1 MNDEIKDIGKN
12 KNTQNVI
19 QKTGYKTIDAVLYI
33 FVFLYD
39 ANRKNLRAFINTL
52 LILSLICVCS
62 LYIEE
67 NRNKQKAIEEAV
79 KEVELRNEK
88 NANYLKAQND
98 TLYQNLRDC
107 NKSINEIYRSILQ
120 AQKEERQQNENSQLI
135 NKRDSKKSK
144 K

>member
-1 MNDEIKDIGKN
+1 MNTDTDKKKVSFE
-12 KNTQNVI
+12 
-19 QKTGYKTIDAVLYI
+19 KTGYKHVDAVLYV

-67 NRNKQKAIEEAV
+67 NNNKQKAIEEAI

-88 NANYLKAQND
+88 TVLYLKSQND
-98 TLYQNLRDC
+98 TLYRNLREC
-107 NKSINEIYRSILQ
+107 NKSINEIYQSILQ
-120 AQKEERQQNENSQLI
+120 QTQQERLESVKAENIIIRNNKKRQK
-135 NKRDSKKSK
+135 
-144 K
+144 